1 MRRLISLISAKL
13 PTEVRL
19 LAVELRRSATHCA
32 GRSAAAAAAASG
44 RGEAGI
50 GAACSPVTMPR
61 NSGGW
66 RARTRELRADEE
78 LAWPPAG
85 DGDGD
90 RRACGGGLAWRA
102 TATGGRAETA
112 VGC

>member
-1 MRRLISLISAKL
+1 L
-13 PTEVRL
+13 PWSSGARPPTVR
-19 LAVELRRSATHCA
+19 

-78 LAWPPAG
+78 LAGPPAG
-85 DGDGD
+85 DGDGV
-90 RRACGGGLAWRA
+90 
-102 TATGGRAETA
+102 GGRAEA
-112 VGC
+112 AGLE